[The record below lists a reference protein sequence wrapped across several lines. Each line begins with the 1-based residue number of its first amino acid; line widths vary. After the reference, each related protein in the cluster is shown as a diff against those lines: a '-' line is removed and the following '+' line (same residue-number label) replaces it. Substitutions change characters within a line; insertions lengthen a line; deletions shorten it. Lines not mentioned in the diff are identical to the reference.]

1 MARQA
6 TQRKQAKSNH
16 SRSEVASNTRSKFT
30 LYNFVGEEKAYY
42 LVDRINLE
50 RSPDN
55 IPKNSVA
62 HSIIIIDRS
71 GSMSADIKA
80 LKETLIKLLTL
91 DEYINFQLVVTL
103 ISYSSKGD
111 VTCHFQRIPIQE
123 VMKNN
128 SPYIKEIQKIQTAWY
143 TCISQSMQL
152 ASSLIQSGELTAI
165 TLHSDGYA
173 NDASP
178 SSEAKA
184 LEQICEQLLSKD
196 VFVNTIAYS
205 DASDFRLL
213 SKIANTVSGSCIKA
227 GNVKEVYDTIYNTS
241 KLLGSSVAPA
251 IEEPL
256 VKDYDYQVFVSKSA
270 KKLNGSSDTLKI
282 CGLKADDDRTVYKYQ
297 KITKHSYDALT
308 TVPVAQT
315 DESVFAFARANLA
328 EGNLN
333 TAKYAL
339 VSTFD
344 ATLIERHAKALTN
357 AQVAEFAQDID
368 LAIFDKSGLKTHE
381 ILNAVKVNPK
391 ISLLKLIK
399 ILEEH
404 KTSIIVNLKHLQ
416 SNYQRKGLK
425 RIAGSRDKDGKLV
438 SPWLKTEYLDNSGYI
453 GMGAFEINR
462 NTATINMLITRKVK
476 LVSIEDATQIAEVAG
491 ILVTDL
497 NNYNNYTIVSD
508 GELNV
513 KSLLVKINNKKVFD
527 LLKTE
532 GVLEKDGAPALAFD
546 FRAEYTIRLDNLPLV
561 PFSDRYGSID
571 GVFDELA
578 EIRVLS
584 SILSAHLKE
593 ESDVYMPEQLEELKR
608 HYLSKN
614 LYINFPTTNE
624 YTDIREALA
633 NGTIDSRVSYKI
645 DIGSKNILNEGKLHS
660 ANKFLDR
667 MYEAY
672 DRETGEIFQE
682 KPTFVMAKAENIAF
696 RYKELSSRMKI
707 TKVDEFMKPI
717 FDDFIGIE
725 DNGIVAAI
733 LSKVNADSL
742 LRVLQD
748 KWNSKTVNR
757 EELVAAIV
765 TALDKLEQYAE
776 RIYREKICPLVFYIG
791 STGLLPDEMKAIA
804 QTSEEI
810 GSKYG
815 NLQFSKD
822 EQEGMFFEVGDS
834 IISVYAKNEYYSKK
848 ELVSL
853 EYAVA

>member
-62 HSIIIIDRS
+62 HSVIIIDRS

-270 KKLNGSSDTLKI
+270 KKLNGSSGTLKI

-368 LAIFDKSGLKTHE
+368 LAIFDKSVVKTHE

-404 KTSIIVNLKHLQ
+404 KSSIIVNLKHLQ